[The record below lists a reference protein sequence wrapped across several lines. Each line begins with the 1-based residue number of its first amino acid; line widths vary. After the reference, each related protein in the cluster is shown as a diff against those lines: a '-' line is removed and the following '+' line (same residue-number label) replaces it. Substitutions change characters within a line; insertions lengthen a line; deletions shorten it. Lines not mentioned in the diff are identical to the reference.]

1 VPTFEPLGR
10 PGVHVGPE
18 VPLHRRRG
26 RAELRLQQHQRH
38 RFRHAPGR
46 EHPATTSLD
55 LRIREQIAGDLEAR
69 RTGG

>member
-26 RAELRLQQHQRH
+26 RAELRRLLRAE
-38 RFRHAPGR
+38 RLRGLPG
-46 EHPATTSLD
+46 
-55 LRIREQIAGDLEAR
+55 
-69 RTGG
+69 